1 MPATTGAEIGVVTQ
15 RASTV
20 ARRLAWAALALAC
33 LLALLAAAA
42 TWGLPRLLRSQL
54 PVVLG
59 ETLGRPVSVGEVAI
73 NPFTLRFALADLA
86 IGEQGAAEPALRV
99 ASVAAQGSWRSLIA
113 GAPVIA
119 DLRID
124 GLRARLAR
132 DAEGRLSIDDVLAR
146 LRARPPEPAGPPPRF
161 VLEAAELANAELVV
175 DDRQIGRTHRLAG
188 IGLTLPRLSSL
199 PDDRERPVE
208 ARLALELD
216 GVPVR
221 LRASLLPFAPARS
234 ASVEL
239 ELSPLA
245 LPPYLGYLPRELPVQ
260 LRQGSLSASL
270 RIEATLPVEAAPTLS
285 IAGDATL
292 AGVDLRAPDGGDL
305 LAFDALR
312 VRAIA
317 AQPLASRVEI
327 GGIELDAP
335 RVAVL
340 RRATEPRFFE
350 SVLRALPQVQR
361 SAAAEPAPPGAA
373 ASEGFRWSVGELV
386 LRDGRVELRDER
398 FAPQPLALRLEG
410 FALRLGRV
418 SDAFDPT
425 PFELAVAADGGERVS
440 AKGSLRAQPLVV
452 DADIAVDAVPLRRWW
467 WMAAPG
473 LQADLVD
480 GTLSLKTRLNLEDQG
495 AGPALRLSD
504 LSAKLGSL
512 VLRQRWNAR
521 ELLALP
527 SVTLTG
533 SSLDLAARR
542 VALGSLEMA
551 GGSLA
556 LVRDREGELNLL
568 RALSPPPAAAAT
580 AGAASPGRAPVPVSP
595 ATRPRASAPVVAAA
609 PPWRVSLAQFALSG
623 ASVSFRQ
630 LGSGTRGTA
639 ASSEASLRE
648 LSLRV
653 EDLSDEPGRRAR
665 VALRTRVGDA
675 GRLEATGSVGL
686 APMAARLRVD
696 ARAIGLLP
704 ARPFVAERLRMDL
717 AAGAVSARGDLAL
730 ELPAGHAPKVA
741 WKGDLHLADFHALT
755 RSGDELLRWRVLSVE
770 GIDAA
775 VAPLSVTIAQ
785 IALEDFY
792 SRLIIDPQGRFN
804 LQDLAMA
811 EAPAAASDAGAANPA
826 TPATEAAAAVVPPV
840 ARPPADG
847 AGAAT
852 PAPAALPVRIG
863 RIALVNGNIDFS
875 DRFIR
880 PNYSAN
886 LTGMTGFVSALG
898 PDTAG
903 ELLLRGRVDNAGSVE
918 IAGTINPF
926 APSLQLDLKAQ
937 ARDIDLPRATPY
949 AVKYL
954 GYGIEK
960 GKLSARLQYRI
971 VGRQL
976 EADNEITLDQLTFGE
991 RVDSPTAT
999 QLPVLFA
1006 VSLLKDRHGVI
1017 DVKLPISGSLDDP
1030 QFSVGGLVLR
1040 IIFNLIAKAVTA
1052 PFTLL
1057 ANLFG
1062 GADGEMSQ
1070 IDFDAGR
1077 SALTE
1082 AAGERLGTLARALG
1096 DRPALRLDLAG
1107 RADPAADEAA
1117 LRRQAF
1123 DRRLRTAKL
1132 RLAGAPVPAGGLDVV
1147 PIEEAERPR
1156 LLLAAWRAGEFPKP
1170 RDDQGRLREQPPEVM
1185 AQMLLDDIRI
1195 DEAALVA
1202 LADARAHA
1210 AKEWLIGRGIE
1221 GERLFVV
1228 APKLGGGGAA
1238 ARVDLTLR

>member
-1 MPATTGAEIGVVTQ
+1 MVTQ

-20 ARRLAWAALALAC
+20 ARRLTWAALALAC

-73 NPFTLRFALADLA
+73 NPFTLRFALADLS
-86 IGEQGAAEPALRV
+86 IGEHGAAEPALRV

-119 DLRID
+119 GLRID

-132 DAEGRLSIDDVLAR
+132 DADGRLSIDDVLAR

-161 VLEAAELANAELVV
+161 VLEGAELADAEFVL
-175 DDRQIGRTHRLAG
+175 DDRQVGRAHRLAG
-188 IGLTLPRLSSL
+188 IGLTLSRLSSL
-199 PDDRERPVE
+199 PADRERPVE
-208 ARLALELD
+208 ALLALELD
-216 GVPVR
+216 GVPLR
-221 LRASLLPFAPARS
+221 TRASLLAFAPVRS

-245 LPPYLGYLPRELPVQ
+245 LPPYLGYLPRDLPIQ
-260 LRQGSLSASL
+260 LRQGSLSTSL
-270 RIEATLPVEAAPTLS
+270 RIEATLPVDADPTLS
-285 IAGDATL
+285 IAGDATF

-312 VRAIA
+312 VRGIA
-317 AQPLASRVEI
+317 AQPLASRIEI
-327 GGIELDAP
+327 GGVELDAP

-340 RRATEPRFFE
+340 RRAAEPRFFE

-361 SAAAEPAPPGAA
+361 SAAAEPAPTGAA
-373 ASEGFRWSVGELV
+373 ASGGFRWSVGELV

-398 FAPQPLALRLEG
+398 FTPQPLALRLEG
-410 FALRLGRV
+410 LALRLGRV
-418 SDAFDPT
+418 SDAFEPT
-425 PFELAVAADGGERVS
+425 PFELAVAADGGERVA
-440 AKGSLRAQPLVV
+440 AKGSLRAQPLIV

-480 GTLSLKTRLNLEDQG
+480 GTLGLKTRVNLEDQG

-504 LSAKLGSL
+504 LSVKLGSL

-551 GGSLA
+551 GGALT

-580 AGAASPGRAPVPVSP
+580 AGAASTGRAPEPVSR
-595 ATRPRASAPVVAAA
+595 TVRPPASAPVAAAA
-609 PPWRVSLAQFALSG
+609 PSWRVSLAQFALSG

-630 LGSGTRGTA
+630 LGSGARGTA

-653 EDLSDEPGRRAR
+653 EGLSDEPDRRAR

-686 APMAARLRVD
+686 APMAAQLRVD

-730 ELPAGHAPKVA
+730 ALPAGHAPKVA

-775 VAPLSVTIAQ
+775 VAPLSVTIAR

-804 LQDLAMA
+804 LQDLAIA
-811 EAPAAASDAGAANPA
+811 EAPAAAGEAGAA
-826 TPATEAAAAVVPPV
+826 TPATAATEAAPAAPAAATPV
-840 ARPPADG
+840 ASAPADG
-847 AGAAT
+847 AASAT

-926 APSLQLDLKAQ
+926 ASSLQLDLKAQ

-1077 SALTE
+1077 SALSE

-1132 RLAGAPVPAGGLDVV
+1132 RLAGAPVPAGGLDAV

-1202 LADARAHA
+1202 LADARAQA

-1228 APKLGGGGAA
+1228 APKLGSEGGA